1 MNPPEVVSVWEVG
14 VAVVAKSSA
23 VRKLKPLAVR
33 FVSMGSPC
41 EVRLISKNKEQATKV
56 LKLAVQ
62 EVNRLNDKY
71 SRYKADSVISRINQS
86 AGSDRLLTLDEE
98 TSAILNY
105 ADVCFHESDGL
116 FDITSGVLRKAWNF
130 KTGNITTKAPSQTL
144 LDELLDLVGWQKV
157 YRQGQQFALPQ
168 KNMEIDFGGIVKEY
182 AADAVASLCQQ
193 QGIYSGLVDL
203 GGDIRI
209 IGPYPDDDYWSIHIQ
224 NPQKT
229 GASLREL
236 QVKQGGIATSGV
248 YERFIE
254 LDGKRY
260 SHLLN
265 PKTGWPVEDCPIS
278 LTVLAPQCII
288 AGSITTMAMLK
299 GKECANWLQESIELP
314 YWCYLSNGELLTNSK

>member
-1 MNPPEVVSVWEVG
+1 M
-14 VAVVAKSSA
+14 VVANPSIIKQ
-23 VRKLKPLAVR
+23 LKPLAVR

-41 EVRLISKNKEQATKV
+41 EIRIMSTNKRHATKV

-71 SRYKADSVISRINQS
+71 SRYQANSVISTINRS
-86 AGSDRLLTLDEE
+86 AGSDKILTLDEE
-98 TSAILNY
+98 TSAIINY
-105 ADVCFHESDGL
+105 ADVCFHQSDGL

-130 KTGNITTKAPSQTL
+130 KTETITTASPSQTL
-144 LDELLDLVGWQKV
+144 IDELLDLVGWQKV
-157 YRQGQQFALPQ
+157 HYQGKEFALPK

-193 QGIYSGLVDL
+193 QGITSGLVDL

-209 IGPYPDDDYWSIHIQ
+209 IGPYPEDDYWAIYIQ
-224 NPQKT
+224 DPKKSGT
-229 GASLREL
+229 WLKEL
-236 QVKQGGIATSGV
+236 HVKHGGIATSGV

-254 LDGKRY
+254 FDGKRY

-265 PKTGWPVEDCPIS
+265 PKTGWPVEDCPAS
-278 LTVLAPQCII
+278 LTVLAAQCII

-299 GKECANWLQESIELP
+299 GSECAAWLQEHIDLP
-314 YWCYLSNGELLTNSK
+314 YWCYLNNGELRTNSE